1 MGVPIEFHTTMEVST
16 SSSGFPASPAEA
28 KACGF
33 EKLSEGKRHLLVGEI
48 PDAVSSLALACELL
62 SKQFGETHKECADA
76 YFYYGKSLLDM
87 ARLEN
92 GVLGNALEG
101 VPEGGDIGND
111 SQVEDPEQMTEDERS
126 AVESKVKEALDYNYQ
141 TCEVEKEQ
149 MEADDATDDEID
161 DADKSSQ
168 DMSAPMEEDPV
179 DDQTT
184 SNAMNT
190 TTEEKVDDEEEAGNL
205 QQSWEMFELA
215 KLIYK
220 REVENEDSK
229 KKMDVV
235 KKISDSLLHL
245 GEISIENENYEQA
258 LEDIGE
264 CLKMRQN
271 HFPADSRSIAEAHYQ
286 LGMAQ
291 SQSGKFTEAKKSLTM
306 ANEVLQAR
314 LAGLKKMESSE
325 FLGKEIAD
333 LAELINEVEEK
344 VADFEEMKA
353 QVTKKVKG
361 LNKEDG
367 SHSAEEK
374 PAAAIT
380 VKRKE

>member
-1 MGVPIEFHTTMEVST
+1 MEVLT
-16 SSSGFPASPAEA
+16 SSSGSPASSAEA

-33 EKLSEGKRHLLVGEI
+33 AKRSEGKRHLLVGEI

-111 SQVEDPEQMTEDERS
+111 SQVEDPEKMTEDERS
-126 AVESKVKEALDYNYQ
+126 AVETQVKEALDYNYQ

-149 MEADDATDDEID
+149 MEADNATDDEIED
-161 DADKSSQ
+161 QEKLSEDVSV
-168 DMSAPMEEDPV
+168 PMEEDPV
-179 DDQTT
+179 DDQKT
-184 SNAMNT
+184 SEAMPIT
-190 TTEEKVDDEEEAGNL
+190 QEEKVDDGEDEPGNL

-220 REVENEDSK
+220 REVETEAAEK
-229 KKMDVV
+229 KIDVV
-235 KKISDSLLHL
+235 KKIGDSLLHL

-258 LEDIGE
+258 LGDIGE
-264 CLKMRQN
+264 CLKMRQEN
-271 HFPADSRSIAEAHYQ
+271 FPADSRSIAEAHYQ
-286 LGMAQ
+286 LGIAQ
-291 SQSGKFTEAKKSLTM
+291 SQSGKFTEAKLSLTM

-333 LAELINEVEEK
+333 LAELIKEVEEK

-353 QVTKKVKG
+353 HVTKKMKG

-367 SHSAEEK
+367 NTSAEEK
-374 PAAAIT
+374 PAAAIA

>member
-1 MGVPIEFHTTMEVST
+1 MG
-16 SSSGFPASPAEA
+16 
-28 KACGF
+28 
-33 EKLSEGKRHLLVGEI
+33 
-48 PDAVSSLALACELL
+48 
-62 SKQFGETHKECADA
+62 
-76 YFYYGKSLLDM
+76 
-87 ARLEN
+87 
-92 GVLGNALEG
+92 
-101 VPEGGDIGND
+101 
-111 SQVEDPEQMTEDERS
+111 
-126 AVESKVKEALDYNYQ
+126 
-141 TCEVEKEQ
+141 
-149 MEADDATDDEID
+149 
-161 DADKSSQ
+161 SSQ
-168 DMSAPMEEDPV
+168 DSNAPMEEDPF
-179 DDQTT
+179 DDQKT

-190 TTEEKVDDEEEAGNL
+190 STEEKVDDEEEAGNL

-220 REVENEDSK
+220 REVENEDAEK
-229 KKMDVV
+229 KIDVV

-291 SQSGKFTEAKKSLTM
+291 AQSGIFTEAKASLTL

-314 LAGLKKMESSE
+314 LASLKKMESSE
-325 FLGKEIAD
+325 FLGKDIAD
-333 LAELINEVEEK
+333 LTELIKEVEEK

-353 QVTKKVKG
+353 QVSKKMKDM
-361 LNKEDG
+361 NKDVG
-367 SHSAEEK
+367 NPSTEEK
-374 PAAAIT
+374 PAAAIA

>member
-1 MGVPIEFHTTMEVST
+1 MEAST
-16 SSSGFPASPAEA
+16 SSSGSLASSAEV

-33 EKLSEGKRHLLVGEI
+33 VKLSEGKRHLLVGEI

-111 SQVEDPEQMTEDERS
+111 SQVEDPEKMTEDERS
-126 AVESKVKEALDYNYQ
+126 AVETQVKEALDYNYQ

-149 MEADDATDDEID
+149 MEADNATDDEIED
-161 DADKSSQ
+161 EEKSSQ
-168 DMSAPMEEDPV
+168 DASVPMEEDLV
-179 DDQTT
+179 DDQKT
-184 SNAMNT
+184 SGEVMPTAM
-190 TTEEKVDDEEEAGNL
+190 EEKVDDGEEEPGNL

-220 REVENEDSK
+220 REVETEAAEK
-229 KKMDVV
+229 KLDVV

-258 LEDIGE
+258 IGDIGE
-264 CLKMRQN
+264 CLKMRQAN
-271 HFPADSRSIAEAHYQ
+271 FPADSRSIAEAHYQ

-291 SQSGKFTEAKKSLTM
+291 SQSGKFTEAKASLAM

-333 LAELINEVEEK
+333 LVGLIKEVEDK

-353 QVTKKVKG
+353 QVTKKMKG
-361 LNKEDG
+361 LNEEDG
-367 SHSAEEK
+367 DLSAVEK
-374 PAAAIT
+374 PAAAIAI
-380 VKRKE
+380 KRKE